1 MRKLLVYSVAMAI
14 IFIPFHAHAGHGGHT
29 RGQGFSDH
37 HGFRDG
43 HRFLRQPFFAWGTGG
58 GWMDPAEIVV
68 IPQVVVPQVAVALS
82 IPAPPADPKFLF
94 PPIPS
99 SASPA
104 GSHTVI
110 VQRGSQIEVQTFLES
125 R

>member
-14 IFIPFHAHAGHGGHT
+14 IFVPFHAQAGHGGHT
-29 RGQGFSDH
+29 RGQG
-37 HGFRDG
+37 
-43 HRFLRQPFFAWGTGG
+43 FAWGTGG

-68 IPQVVVPQVAVALS
+68 IPQVVVPQVTVALS
-82 IPAPPADPKFLF
+82 IPAPPADPKFVF

-99 SASPA
+99 STSPA

-110 VQRGSQIEVQTFLES
+110 VHRGSQIEVQTFLES